1 MINNIYCVG
10 RNYAEHAAELGNRV
24 EEDPVIFSKPNS
36 SLIVGQNIT
45 LPTFSHDVH
54 YETEI
59 VIRIA
64 KSAFQIE
71 PDHAAEYY
79 DSIALGLDLT
89 ARDLQ
94 SELKNKKLPWL
105 LAKGFKGSCYV
116 TEFFPKQTFSSPIRF
131 ALTLNGQTVQ
141 NGNSDDMIFS
151 INHIIAF
158 ISQYIALQPGDIIF
172 TGTPK
177 GVGKLEAGDS
187 LTLTLE
193 GNTLAELHVEA
204 ACSP

>member
-1 MINNIYCVG
+1 MTIC
-10 RNYAEHAAELGNRV
+10 
-24 EEDPVIFSKPNS
+24 
-36 SLIVGQNIT
+36 
-45 LPTFSHDVH
+45 
-54 YETEI
+54 
-59 VIRIA
+59 
-64 KSAFQIE
+64 
-71 PDHAAEYY
+71 
-79 DSIALGLDLT
+79 
-89 ARDLQ
+89 
-94 SELKNKKLPWL
+94 
-105 LAKGFKGSCYV
+105 
-116 TEFFPKQTFSSPIRF
+116 
-131 ALTLNGQTVQ
+131 
-141 NGNSDDMIFS
+141 IFS